1 MARYYYCWL
10 KVLICLCS
18 PCICLALLFVI
29 MLCMTMNGAA
39 TSRSWIY
46 GLDTPHFVA
55 SGTLRKQGVAPLPE
69 TFWDLYPNGDALWN
83 RLQLVMDRHYNPI
96 LQPNKIKRDFENS
109 NFDETLLRQSFSEV
123 ISLDGKQ
130 RNFDEL
136 PQQLQDFVRNMHMR
150 DYPTIFKPDGVCGVG
165 AKDEKEP
172 PLLLMAIKTSTG
184 RPFDRPG
191 ARRDGWQ
198 DRRGTA
204 EEEKRVEDMSAGCSC

>member
-1 MARYYYCWL
+1 M
-10 KVLICLCS
+10 
-18 PCICLALLFVI
+18 
-29 MLCMTMNGAA
+29 
-39 TSRSWIY
+39 
-46 GLDTPHFVA
+46 A

-150 DYPTIFKPDGVCGVG
+150 DYPTIFKPDGVCGAG

-172 PLLLMAIKTSTG
+172 PLLLMAIKTTELNFKHRQAIRQTWGQEGWVAGQKRNSRG
-184 RPFDRPG
+184 GEAGGERP
-191 ARRDGWQ
+191 
-198 DRRGTA
+198 
-204 EEEKRVEDMSAGCSC
+204 

>member
-1 MARYYYCWL
+1 MYII
-10 KVLICLCS
+10 LIVQTN
-18 PCICLALLFVI
+18 ILFVY
-29 MLCMTMNGAA
+29 LQLNGTVLLLLAQSVNLFVQPMYLSGSAVRHHVVYDHEWMHA

-69 TFWDLYPNGDALWN
+69 TFWDLYSNGDVLWN
-83 RLQLVMDRHYNPI
+83 RLQLVMDCHYNPI

-136 PQQLQDFVRNMHMR
+136 PH
-150 DYPTIFKPDGVCGVG
+150 
-165 AKDEKEP
+165 
-172 PLLLMAIKTSTG
+172 
-184 RPFDRPG
+184 
-191 ARRDGWQ
+191 
-198 DRRGTA
+198 
-204 EEEKRVEDMSAGCSC
+204 